1 MDPLDTFTIII
12 TAILAGTAV
21 PVGLALALA
30 YGIKELTDDALWED
44 ESEARPSGEITHLK
58 WGDIEYGPVKAA
70 VNFEG
75 HSADEVLPHGDRAS
89 PWLPPEPLRNFP
101 CVVQPLKKKEKGG
114 EER

>member
-58 WGDIEYGPVKAA
+58 WGDIEYGPVKAV

-75 HSADEVLPHGDRAS
+75 HSAHADRVD
-89 PWLPPEPLRNFP
+89 PWFPPEPPRNFP
-101 CVVQPLKKKEKGG
+101 CVVQPLKEKEKGG